1 MLHKSIRELRD
12 MHESI
17 LVHTDIDE
25 RTEIHDISN
34 RSLKLHLR
42 LQIIEIEH
50 IRAKHR
56 CRYILPRVTSRS
68 DQLLHDILE
77 RIDTNLQLL
86 CQCRNRA
93 LRRLQLRRQLRILP
107 TLKIL
112 LRISHRCEK
121 CLRNS
126 IAFWMHRCVIQC
138 FLSIP
143 YPQEAGALLVC
154 LRAELRHLQE
164 LLTRGKSAL
173 LLAVGDDVSCDG
185 LIDARHI
192 RQERE
197 ACGVHI
203 DTDAVDAVLDDT
215 RQLLTQL
222 RLVHIMLILSDTD
235 RLRIDLNKLCQRILQ
250 PSRHRGR
257 RALPYIEIRELLCRK
272 CGRRIDRRT
281 RLVHDH
287 ILHWQMIL
295 LYIICDDLLGF
306 TGGCTIAE

>member
-1 MLHKSIRELRD
+1 

-34 RSLKLHLR
+34 GSLKLHLR
-42 LQIIEIEH
+42 LQIIEIKH
-50 IRAKHR
+50 IRTKHR
-56 CRYILPRVTSRS
+56 CRYILPRVTSRP

-77 RIDTNLQLL
+77 RIDTDLQLL

-93 LRRLQLRRQLRILP
+93 LRRLQPRRQLRILA

-126 IAFWMHRCVIQC
+126 IAFWMHRCVIQR

-143 YPQEAGALLVC
+143 YPQEAGTLLVC

-164 LLTRGKSAL
+164 LLTGAKGAL

-197 ACGVHI
+197 ACGVYI

-235 RLRIDLNKLCQRILQ
+235 RLRIDLNKFCQRILQ
-250 PSRHRGR
+250 APCHRGR

-272 CGRRIDRRT
+272 CGRRIDRRP

-287 ILHWQMIL
+287 ILHRKMIL
-295 LYIICDDLLGF
+295 LYIICDDLL
-306 TGGCTIAE
+306 